1 MEFEQLL
8 TECKAAVERFVRYRL
23 PSQADAED
31 ILQDVIVTA
40 YQKLDM
46 LKDRGSFKP
55 WILTIARNR
64 CNDYFREKARQ
75 LEIPLE
81 VMRVSEETMGRH
93 GVVSAVRETLEQL
106 EDKEK
111 QILYLYYFK
120 ELPQSEIAKRLD
132 IPVGTVKSRLHY
144 ARKQFKNKYPYPPK
158 GDCTMKKLPEYM
170 PKYRIEK
177 VDEEPFE
184 VRWEE
189 LMGWFLVPRLGE
201 KLSWGMYDMPSGKCD
216 HYYDMEVTGRAEVH
230 GIEGVELIAREASYS
245 AKTEKLNRTF
255 VAQLTDTHCRYL
267 ACQRTEKGVRR
278 YLT

>member
-8 TECKAAVERFVRYRL
+8 TECKTAVERFVRYRL

-40 YQKLDM
+40 YQKLDT

-93 GVVSAVRETLEQL
+93 GVVRAVRETLEQL

-111 QILYLYYFK
+111 KILYLYYFK

-144 ARKQFKNKYPYPPK
+144 ARKQFKNKYPYLPK
-158 GDCTMKKLPEYM
+158 GDYTMKK
-170 PKYRIEK
+170 
-177 VDEEPFE
+177 
-184 VRWEE
+184 
-189 LMGWFLVPRLGE
+189 
-201 KLSWGMYDMPSGKCD
+201 
-216 HYYDMEVTGRAEVH
+216 
-230 GIEGVELIAREASYS
+230 
-245 AKTEKLNRTF
+245 
-255 VAQLTDTHCRYL
+255 
-267 ACQRTEKGVRR
+267 
-278 YLT
+278 